1 MVHEASSPGVGRV
14 GNGACREGSLCVRR
28 YAAESLRKGFVSKLK
43 RAMKEQGKGEEADL
57 VRHMANSCS
66 SLFVESYLT
75 FVSEEQKQV
84 GVPVNQAAP
93 MLEHTLIDLLSDM
106 RSRALVAAS
115 LADRISL
122 TRDTALFSLAFYSMR
137 SNRCVGVTT
146 FPLGSHMSDPKAPKA
161 RRSDLQLSVW
171 SDA

>member
-84 GVPVNQAAP
+84 GVPVKCWS
-93 MLEHTLIDLLSDM
+93 I
-106 RSRALVAAS
+106 RSSTSYATCARGLRWRLRWRS
-115 LADRISL
+115 L
-122 TRDTALFSLAFYSMR
+122 F
-137 SNRCVGVTT
+137 
-146 FPLGSHMSDPKAPKA
+146 LGPET
-161 RRSDLQLSVW
+161 
-171 SDA
+171 